1 MLVRIFL
8 GVGVVW
14 LIYLLKG
21 SLWSRLYPVAVTG
34 SVLLV
39 FAASLRGVPLV
50 ERLARKMGENLDE
63 RGVLYCRRVTV
74 AWVIF
79 LSLHLAVTI
88 STLFMS
94 LSLWA
99 WYNGCIAYMLMG
111 GMFIGEFLIRR
122 RVKDGRR
129 R

>member
-1 MLVRIFL
+1 MRIFL